1 MVMGSVQGVI
11 GSIALPALAKI
22 QHDKHQLKVVMRRM
36 MISSSFLVFPAMFG
50 LAAVAK
56 PLVVLLLTE
65 KWLPAVPYLQLACLS
80 YAFWPIHVANLQV
93 VQACGRSD
101 IYLNLEVVK
110 KILIVISIL
119 LTYKYGVLALAIG
132 RVVLGPICV
141 LVNAFPCKNLIN
153 YPPLEQCRDIAP
165 NILIA
170 ALAASLAYLPLL
182 LFKSSSTLFALQI
195 ITGIIAFMGLAIL
208 FKIES
213 VNYIIKNV
221 KQIIG

>member
-1 MVMGSVQGVI
+1 
-11 GSIALPALAKI
+11 
-22 QHDKHQLKVVMRRM
+22 
-36 MISSSFLVFPAMFG
+36 
-50 LAAVAK
+50 
-56 PLVVLLLTE
+56 
-65 KWLPAVPYLQLACLS
+65 
-80 YAFWPIHVANLQV
+80 
-93 VQACGRSD
+93 
-101 IYLNLEVVK
+101 
-110 KILIVISIL
+110 
-119 LTYKYGVLALAIG
+119 
-132 RVVLGPICV
+132 V